1 MAMPESPGGGW
12 NVAMLDAVPD
22 DGLRREIIDG
32 ELHVTPAP
40 SWRHQDVVLALSTI
54 LRAYLQTHRVGHVL
68 IAPADVA
75 FDVRTRVQPDL
86 FVVPLVEGRRPRS
99 FEEVG
104 HLLLAVEVLSP
115 ATARTDR
122 RVKRPLYQREGVDEY
137 WMVDADA
144 AIVERWR
151 PGDERPEVLSEQIV
165 WHPAGAAHPLTIEI
179 SEIIDE

>member
-1 MAMPESPGGGW
+1 MAMPESIGGW
-12 NVAMLDAVPD
+12 TIAMLDAVPE

-40 SWRHQDVVLALSTI
+40 SWRHQDVVAALFVI
-54 LRAYLQTHRVGHVL
+54 LRAYLQVHRVGHVL
-68 IAPADVA
+68 IAPADVT
-75 FDVRTRVQPDL
+75 FDSRTRVQPHL

-122 RVKRPLYQREGVDEY
+122 RAKRPLYQRQGVEEY

-151 PGDERPEVLSEQIV
+151 PGDVRPEVLIEQIV
-165 WHPAGAAHPLTIEI
+165 WHPAGAAQPLTIAI
-179 SEIIDE
+179 AEIIDE

>member
-1 MAMPESPGGGW
+1 MAMPEITGGW

-32 ELHVTPAP
+32 TLYVTPAP
-40 SWRHQDVVLALSTI
+40 SWRHQDVVGSMFTS
-54 LRAYLQTHRVGHVL
+54 LRAYLRAHPVGHVVV
-68 IAPADVA
+68 APADVR
-75 FDVRTRVQPDL
+75 FDDRTRVQPDL

-115 ATARTDR
+115 GSARTDR
-122 RVKRPLYQREGVDEY
+122 RDKRRLYQRQRVAEY
-137 WMVDADA
+137 WVVDADA

-151 PGDERPEVLSEQIV
+151 PGDERPEVLTEQIV
-165 WHPAGAAHPLTIEI
+165 WRPDDGAEPLTIEI
-179 SEIIDE
+179 SEIVDE